1 MGRTLIE
8 LFEKYKGN
16 TCFDGTDKLTTHSY
30 GDIYTNI
37 VSHIEPISP
46 NILEIGIAGGY
57 GIKAFSEY
65 FPAGNIFGIDIEDRV
80 EQSIKQ
86 ISNINLHFGNAL
98 LPETIHHFDVSY
110 DLIIEDASHIPEHQ
124 IQHFEDFCKC
134 MKQGGYY
141 IIEDVHEVYFDR
153 VNDATAAI
161 ANANGLTQAVY
172 DLRHIKGRFDDILL
186 VFKKN

>member
-1 MGRTLIE
+1 MELTLVE
-8 LFEKYKGN
+8 LFEKYKGD

-30 GDIYTNI
+30 GDVYTNI
-37 VSHIEPISP
+37 VSQIKTNSP

-86 ISNINLHFGNAL
+86 TSNIKLHFGNAL
-98 LPETIHHFDVSY
+98 LPESIHHFDVSY
-110 DLIIEDASHIPEHQ
+110 DLIIEDASHFPEHQ
-124 IQHFEDFCKC
+124 IQHFDDFCKC

-141 IIEDVHEVYFDR
+141 IIEDVAEVHFGK
-153 VNDATAAI
+153 VKCATAAI
-161 ANANGLTQAVY
+161 AAANGLTQTVY

-186 VFKKN
+186 VFKKE